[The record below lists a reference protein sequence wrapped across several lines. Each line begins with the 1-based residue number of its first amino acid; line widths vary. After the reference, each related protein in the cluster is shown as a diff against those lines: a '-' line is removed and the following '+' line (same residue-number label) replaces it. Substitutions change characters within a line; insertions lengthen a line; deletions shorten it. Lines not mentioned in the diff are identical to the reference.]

1 MQSVGSRAQVM
12 HGNAKKTSGG
22 LQKKDL
28 MYNKQGNIV
37 SRAKAKLA
45 RTQKHLAKAGW
56 TAKKGKFGAIRM
68 KGFTAKKSR
77 KNVKKGGANVGG
89 LLNGLLGNGKA
100 EAVEPKPE
108 PKPEGNGNTEKA
120 NMNMNAE
127 VKPEGNGNTEKAN
140 MNMNGGARKG
150 RKTPKARKGRK
161 TARRSR
167 R

>member
-1 MQSVGSRAQVM
+1 MQRVGSRAQVM
-12 HGNAKKTSGG
+12 HDNALQTSGG
-22 LQKKDL
+22 LKKKDL

-45 RTQKHLAKAGW
+45 RAQKHLAKAGW

-89 LLNGLLGNGKA
+89 LLNGLLGNAKA
-100 EAVEPKPE
+100 EAAEPKPE
-108 PKPEGNGNTEKA
+108 VKEGNGNA
-120 NMNMNAE
+120 SNANMNAE
-127 VKPEGNGNTEKAN
+127 VKEGNGNASN
-140 MNMNGGARKG
+140 ANMNGGGRKG

-161 TARRSR
+161 TARKPR